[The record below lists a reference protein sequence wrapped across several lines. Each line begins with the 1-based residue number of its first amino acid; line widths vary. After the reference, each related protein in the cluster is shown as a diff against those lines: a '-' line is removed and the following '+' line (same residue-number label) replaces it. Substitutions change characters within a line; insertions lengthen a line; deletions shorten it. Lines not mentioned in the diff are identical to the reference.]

1 MTVEI
6 SPFQEIYDLGDL
18 GRGTADLR
26 ITTSDDDRARIARWA
41 DVQAVETFAATMVL
55 RKHAANSFSLDAE
68 LTADVVQDCVVTL
81 EPVRSHIARHIHREL
96 HLAPSL
102 RHRSDTTIALS
113 QSAGEDDVPEEID
126 SLDYDLAGPLLE
138 ELVLA
143 LDPYPRAPG
152 VEFAAPVE
160 AGEPENKP
168 ESPFAVL
175 KSLKK
180 GG

>member
-1 MTVEI
+1 MTTEI

-26 ITTSDDDRARIARWA
+26 ITTTDDDRARIARWA
-41 DVQAVETFAATMVL
+41 DVQAVEAFAATMVL

-81 EPVRSHIARHIHREL
+81 EPLRSHIERHIHREL

-113 QSAGEDDVPEEID
+113 QHARGDDEAPEEID

-138 ELVLA
+138 EFASLPSTPIPA
-143 LDPYPRAPG
+143 LRVWNLPHRSR
-152 VEFAAPVE
+152 
-160 AGEPENKP
+160 P
-168 ESPFAVL
+168 ESPKPSPKAP
-175 KSLKK
+175 SRS
-180 GG
+180 